1 MRKTKLFVVV
11 KAVTDLEG
19 NRRNDPPYEGIH
31 GYPGYVPLIEAGSVM
46 MIMDF
51 EMYSTRLTTTKVQS
65 YSFDEDTRTHIV
77 RTQNSIYALQDYYN
91 PKARKRAKAPL
102 YMHSPIRLDNDLK
115 QLRQW

>member
-31 GYPGYVPLIEAGSVM
+31 GYPGYIPMIEVGSVM

-51 EMYSTRLTTTKVQS
+51 E
-65 YSFDEDTRTHIV
+65 I
-77 RTQNSIYALQDYYN
+77 
-91 PKARKRAKAPL
+91 
-102 YMHSPIRLDNDLK
+102 
-115 QLRQW
+115 

>member
-46 MIMDF
+46 MIM
-51 EMYSTRLTTTKVQS
+51 RC
-65 YSFDEDTRTHIV
+65 IV
-77 RTQNSIYALQDYYN
+77 PD
-91 PKARKRAKAPL
+91 
-102 YMHSPIRLDNDLK
+102 
-115 QLRQW
+115 